1 LGRATLTGATVSD
14 RRAVE
19 LVTYDPAW
27 SARAALEARRLSR
40 AVGNALIAV
49 HHIGSTSIPGIKAK
63 PIVDLLAVVSD
74 LAALDARE
82 ARVRALGYD
91 WRGEFGIAGRRY
103 CPLDDAGGKR
113 VVHAHFFAEGSDEI
127 ARHLAFCRYLQAH
140 PDEAQA
146 YQAEKLRAAGVHPDD
161 TGAYTDEK
169 GAWIKACEGRALAW
183 ARR

>member
-1 LGRATLTGATVSD
+1 MSE

-19 LVTYDPAW
+19 LVPHDLAW
-27 SARAALEARRLSR
+27 AARATSEAQRLSG
-40 AVGNALIAV
+40 AVGDALITV
-49 HHIGSTSIPGIKAK
+49 HHIGSTSVPGIKAK

-82 ARVRALGYD
+82 ADVRALGYD

-103 CPLDDAGGKR
+103 CPLNDSGGKR

-127 ARHLAFCRYLQAH
+127 ARHLAFCRYLRAH

-146 YQAEKLRAAGVHPDD
+146 YEAEKLRAVALHPDD
-161 TGAYTDEK
+161 SGAYTGEK
-169 GAWIKACEGRALAW
+169 GVWIKACEARALVW

>member
-1 LGRATLTGATVSD
+1 MSE
-14 RRAVE
+14 RRAIE
-19 LVTYDPAW
+19 LVPHDPAW
-27 SARAALEARRLSR
+27 AARAALEARRLSG
-40 AVGNALIAV
+40 AVGDALITV

-82 ARVRALGYD
+82 ANVRALGYD

-103 CPLDDAGGKR
+103 CPLDDTGGKR

-127 ARHLAFCRYLQAH
+127 ARHLAFCRYLQTH

-146 YQAEKLRAAGVHPDD
+146 YQAEKLRAAALHPDD
-161 TGAYTDEK
+161 TAAYTEEK
-169 GAWIKACEGRALAW
+169 GVWIRACEARALAW

>member
-1 LGRATLTGATVSD
+1 MSK
-14 RRAVE
+14 RRSVE
-19 LVTYDPAW
+19 LVPHDPAW
-27 SARAALEARRLSR
+27 AARSTSEAQRLSG
-40 AVGNALIAV
+40 AVGDALITV
-49 HHIGSTSIPGIKAK
+49 HHIGSTSVPGIKAK
-63 PIVDLLAVVSD
+63 PIIDLLAVVSD

-82 ARVRALGYD
+82 ADVRALGYD

-103 CPLDDAGGKR
+103 CPLNDAGGKR

-146 YQAEKLRAAGVHPDD
+146 YEAEKLRAVALHPDD
-161 TGAYTDEK
+161 SGAYTEEK
-169 GAWIKACEGRALAW
+169 GAWIRACEARALVW